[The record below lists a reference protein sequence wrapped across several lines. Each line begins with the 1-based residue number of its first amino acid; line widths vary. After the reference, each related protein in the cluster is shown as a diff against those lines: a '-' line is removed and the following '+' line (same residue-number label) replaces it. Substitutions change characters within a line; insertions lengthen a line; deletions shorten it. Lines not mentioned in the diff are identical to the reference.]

1 MVLSKEELIN
11 SPPPMDC
18 AVDAVVLVI
27 DVVDVVDAV
36 VVVVDVVDVVD
47 AAATTMSEVIHP
59 VCPLYTARHAPV
71 CM

>member
-18 AVDAVVLVI
+18 AVDAVVLV
-27 DVVDVVDAV
+27 VNVDA